1 MATPVNMTHACAITG
16 GFLKEPYV
24 WYIQATTVV
33 DGIQFVL
40 INRGQWQVRQFLG
53 ENFGM
58 LDALVLAR
66 NAACEKDMTTVH
78 LEDEDPMAAAD
89 EQLQRRPL
97 KQRRTLFADVKSDV
111 ITVTVQTDDNTH
123 HHVRVLPHWH
133 SAARLT
139 MELTQANVELLLRT
153 PASAVPHGQF
163 RPTITLPNI
172 GWNKSRNAL
181 FCWWYDGSRWRNK
194 SMIVKHHDAA
204 QLQSVAHAVERQ
216 LSEWRE
222 AHHFTTNY
230 DESYEHA
237 DAEEDAQNA
246 AHGV

>member
-1 MATPVNMTHACAITG
+1 M
-16 GFLKEPYV
+16 
-24 WYIQATTVV
+24 
-33 DGIQFVL
+33 
-40 INRGQWQVRQFLG
+40 QFL
-53 ENFGM
+53 ELHCFA
-58 LDALVLAR
+58 LLCSAHALVAFF
-66 NAACEKDMTTVH
+66 AVH
-78 LEDEDPMAAAD
+78 PQSMQTASAAAKSSGV
-89 EQLQRRPL
+89 PL
-97 KQRRTLFADVKSDV
+97 SSLSFSEMDDGAD
-111 ITVTVQTDDNTH
+111 
-123 HHVRVLPHWH
+123 HHVRVLQHWH

-139 MELTQANVELLLRT
+139 MELTQANMELLLRT
-153 PASAVPHGQF
+153 PARAAPRAEF

-181 FCWWYDGSRWRNK
+181 FCWRYDGSRWRNK

-204 QLQSVAHAVERQ
+204 QLRSVAHAVERQ